1 MGDYFLI
8 ICLRFSPFLWYDC
21 LRKGKLAKTTEKP
34 KGETDMK
41 SNELW
46 NALKQSTRETIT
58 RIAKANGITPA
69 AALSRMVRGEY
80 LRLFAE

>member
-1 MGDYFLI
+1 
-8 ICLRFSPFLWYDC
+8 
-21 LRKGKLAKTTEKP
+21 
-34 KGETDMK
+34 MK